1 MLILTRRP
9 DESLKIGDQIE
20 VSILNI
26 KGNQVMLG
34 IEAPSEILVLR
45 SELLSEDE
53 LVVNK

>member
-20 VSILNI
+20 VSILNV

-53 LVVNK
+53 LVVNE

>member
-20 VSILNI
+20 VSILNV

-45 SELLSEDE
+45 RELLSEDE
-53 LVVNK
+53 LVVNE